1 MTSASDKY
9 SGENKIEG
17 CDREQLVGSG
27 VYIAK
32 KKPFTGI
39 IVFFKFSY
47 QNFQAYATL
56 KYFYIE

>member
-32 KKPFTGI
+32 KGLSQ
-39 IVFFKFSY
+39 VLLFSL
-47 QNFQAYATL
+47 NFLIKISKHMQR
-56 KYFYIE
+56 